1 MTTRYSK
8 FTRSIYLVGD
18 IFLIN
23 LAFLLSYFFKFYAV
37 EEVEQDYYIILVLY
51 FNLTWVASAFFLRIY
66 DISRVEENKNI
77 VLNIFK
83 ILFIHVLLTTAFIV
97 ARQGYYYSREHLMV
111 TYLLFTIFILFWR
124 LACIYFFRMYR
135 RTGYNY
141 RNVIIIGSGEI
152 AWELRNF
159 FQINPQY
166 GYRFLGFFTDG
177 AVNDID
183 VKGDIQDVKAFSLLH
198 EVDEIYYAKPDVDNT
213 WINELID
220 FAENNL
226 IRVKFIPDFRGINF
240 RKINIDFYGNFP
252 VITFREIPL
261 DDVLNQI
268 TKRTF
273 DIIFSLIIL
282 VFVASWLFPIIALF
296 IKLDSSGPVFFKQK
310 RSGKNNYDFW
320 CWKFRTM
327 YVNNDSNVRQA
338 RRNDSRITKVG
349 NFLRKTSLDELPQFF
364 NVLLGN
370 MSVVGP
376 RPHML
381 AHTEEYSKLID
392 KYMIRHHVKPGV
404 TGLAQAKGYRGETL
418 NPQAMKNR
426 VRVDTFYIEN
436 WSFLL
441 DMKIILM
448 TIISIIKGD
457 RNAF

>member
-1 MTTRYSK
+1 
-8 FTRSIYLVGD
+8 
-18 IFLIN
+18 

-37 EEVEQDYYIILVLY
+37 EEVQQDYYIILVLY
-51 FNLTWVASAFFLRIY
+51 FNLTWAASAFFLRIY

-97 ARQGYYYSREHLMV
+97 ARQGYYYSREHLLV
-111 TYLLFTIFILFWR
+111 TYLLFTVFILFWR
-124 LACIYFFRMYR
+124 LTCIYFFRMYR

-141 RNVIIIGSGEI
+141 RNVIIIGSGDI
-152 AWELRNF
+152 ARELRNF
-159 FQINPQY
+159 FQVNPQY
-166 GYRFLGFFTDG
+166 GYRFLGFFSDG
-177 AVNDID
+177 ASYDNE

-198 EVDEIYYAKPDVDNT
+198 EVDEIYCAKPDVNNT

-240 RKINIDFYGNFP
+240 RKINIDFYGHFP
-252 VITFREIPL
+252 IITFREIPL

-273 DIIFSLIIL
+273 DIVFSLLIL
-282 VFVASWLFPIIALF
+282 TLVASWLFPLIALF
-296 IKLDSSGPVFFKQK
+296 IKLDSRGPVFFKQK

-327 YVNNDSNVRQA
+327 YVNPESHLKQA
-338 RRNDSRITKVG
+338 RRNDARITRVG
-349 NFLRKTSLDELPQFF
+349 SFLRKTSLDELPQFF

-418 NPQAMKNR
+418 DAQSMKNR

-441 DMKIILM
+441 DMKIIFM
-448 TIISIIKGD
+448 TIISMIKGD